1 MVVLWS
7 VYQLHNWLSKE
18 LFLTG
23 SLSGCQ
29 IQKLRFATSVL
40 ISLLLN
46 VVHLMM
52 FYVIS
57 DVILVKILLLI
68 RIHGKSLKL
77 MGLNLAMWW
86 ELAANRYRYRPIKTL
101 IINVRLFRT
110 IYQLSGTPLK
120 DFETLKVIKGIKLT
134 KS

>member
-40 ISLLLN
+40 ISLLQN

-52 FYVIS
+52 CYVIS

-101 IINVRLFRT
+101 IINIQTFVQDYL
-110 IYQLSGTPLK
+110 P
-120 DFETLKVIKGIKLT
+120 T
-134 KS
+134 KWNPFKRFWNSQGH